1 MQLKHQ
7 KPSAE
12 ALFRACS
19 DSTRLRILNVLRSG
33 GEVCVCDLVS
43 TIGGPQPKISRH
55 LAYLRRS
62 GLVTARKQG
71 LWSYYS
77 LAPARGVLH
86 RKLLECLANCGVQLP
101 QMSTDAKRYRDKCC
115 GDNCCA

>member
-1 MQLKHQ
+1 MKLKPK

-19 DSTRLRILNVLRSG
+19 DSTRLRILNLLRTG

-62 GLVTARKQG
+62 GLVAARKHG

-86 RKLLECLANCGVQLP
+86 RKLLDCLSNCCTKHP
-101 QMSTDAKRYRDKCC
+101 EMTKDAKRYKQKCC
-115 GDNCCA
+115 TDDCCA